1 MNGSKD
7 ANGIECGG
15 DAAKHFGFASGY
27 KNLNHGSFGTYP
39 KEIRS
44 LVHHYQEEAEARPDP
59 WIRYEYPRLLDES
72 RAAVAKYINAP
83 ASTIVLIPNATTG
96 LNTVLHNL
104 VYQPGDT
111 IIYFATIYGA
121 CEKTV
126 DYICETTPA
135 SSHKIDFTYPI
146 SDSAL
151 LSLFETAIATL
162 KSSGKNPKLAIFD
175 TIVSLPGVRM
185 PFEQLTALCKQHS
198 LLSCI
203 DGAHGVGH
211 IPLDLS
217 SLDPDFFFSNAH
229 KWLYTPRACAVFYV
243 PERNQHLIRSTLP
256 TSHGFIPAPVEGRV
270 VDNPL
275 PPSGKSDFVTNFQF
289 VGTMDNS
296 PYLCVAAALEWRG
309 RVTWKGKR
317 GEEAIEAYLLP
328 LAREAGRVVS
338 SALETEVMENAEG
351 TLGKCDFSNVR
362 LPLSYA
368 EVAGSDRGKTVK
380 IAQWIAK
387 VLVEEYDTFIA
398 IIFYAEAWWVRLSA
412 QVYLTSQDFE
422 WAAGVLKEVCV
433 RVGKG
438 EWEK

>member
-1 MNGSKD
+1 MNGSKE

-27 KNLNHGSFGTYP
+27 RNLNHGSFGTYP

-83 ASTIVLIPNATTG
+83 PSTIVLIPNATTG

-104 VYQPGDT
+104 VYQPGDV

-146 SDSAL
+146 SDSTL
-151 LSLFETAIATL
+151 LSLFETAIHTL
-162 KSSGKNPKLAIFD
+162 KSSGKTPKLAIFD

-185 PFEQLTALCKQHS
+185 PFEQLTALCKQHAI
-198 LLSCI
+198 LSCI

-211 IPLDLS
+211 ISLDLTK
-217 SLDPDFFFSNAH
+217 LDPDFFFSNAH

-243 PERNQHLIRSTLP
+243 PERNDLYEEKKALLDQGQPFDPKYADGLARDEGGNILEAGLGDDEPIGPIGQAVFWSAALGMLHFTFDVLVYNQYRQEIEWPPIFTRTLTMLPILFMLVWMLRSETA
-256 TSHGFIPAPVEGRV
+256 SRFRNVRQV
-270 VDNPL
+270 FY
-275 PPSGKSDFVTNFQF
+275 FVT
-289 VGTMDNS
+289 S
-296 PYLCVAAALEWRG
+296 VAAGCYTLHVANKGGYFFVMKRTPPLGTWWIWSVIEMDVAFAAASIAAELLYLW
-309 RVTWKGKR
+309 WKG
-317 GEEAIEAYLLP
+317 YTML
-328 LAREAGRVVS
+328 
-338 SALETEVMENAEG
+338 
-351 TLGKCDFSNVR
+351 
-362 LPLSYA
+362 
-368 EVAGSDRGKTVK
+368 
-380 IAQWIAK
+380 
-387 VLVEEYDTFIA
+387 
-398 IIFYAEAWWVRLSA
+398 
-412 QVYLTSQDFE
+412 
-422 WAAGVLKEVCV
+422 
-433 RVGKG
+433 
-438 EWEK
+438 